1 MFARSTTYPM
11 KRNNG
16 TAVSTS
22 LDETSKAFC
31 TSSVKMRF
39 WKNSWP
45 GV

>member
-1 MFARSTTYPM
+1 MN
-11 KRNNG
+11 RNSG

-22 LDETSKAFC
+22 LDDTSNAFC

-39 WKNSWP
+39 EKNSWP